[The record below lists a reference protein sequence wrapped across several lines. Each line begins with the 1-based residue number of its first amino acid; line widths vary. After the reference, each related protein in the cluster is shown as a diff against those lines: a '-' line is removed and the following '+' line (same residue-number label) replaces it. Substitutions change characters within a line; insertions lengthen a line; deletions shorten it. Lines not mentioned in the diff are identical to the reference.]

1 VADDTLQ
8 TQTVDPL
15 EARVVVFRQHPDAR
29 GFAELRQE
37 LRDAGRG
44 ELLADVCATWAPHE
58 RDPIRAADAWSEA
71 GEAMVVLGEAET
83 AIEYLRQA
91 IDLDPTNDRAIDRLL
106 EIVEPGDPAA
116 AAEVIEHELT
126 ELAQLFDPVRRR
138 PGLEAGRRKADV
150 IARRAAQHRR
160 AAGLWDQVGRVD
172 RALWHYQQAWK
183 LEPHRTEALEA
194 ARQLYHSL
202 GDDAMVAKLLGAELE
217 VIGGERSAAAAAR
230 KAYIRLEL
238 GKLALRG
245 KDLDSAAGHLEEAAR
260 LDPTSLEVA
269 EKLAEV
275 YATPGFRGGD
285 DGAWRHKASQL
296 FVEVGRR
303 RMASRDDSTAI
314 KYLRR
319 AAGIDPYSK
328 GSSVA
333 LEEALSDASQWQ
345 ELDRMLRHRSNV
357 VQDPAERAEVL
368 RRRAALYRNQLPD
381 RDGLVEVLTDLV
393 AYEPPGSKPARE
405 LRELLRDDQ
414 DWEALS
420 RLIEA
425 EINALGADPGTP
437 ASALVDEILELAT
450 VAREHMGDRDRAAEL
465 LHQALQVDP
474 THEEALARYVD
485 HFRERRDWRG
495 LIDLM
500 EFALDNVREAG
511 AADDELVRRL
521 EEIAQLAELR
531 LGDIPRAIDAWQRI
545 AQLEPGSPKVAEAL
559 RRLSARAKMWE
570 QLVKTL
576 EHELASA
583 PTAGQRNHVLKK
595 MAQTY
600 RERQIEPRR
609 AIELYEQI
617 VADNPDDD
625 AVLKTLAELYEREGD
640 DAGLAATLRRVLEL
654 EDRRVG
660 EAMARA
666 GKPADAPREWPVAKR
681 AERLTMLRRLAVLY
695 ETRLADVD
703 GVVWASSAVLELLH
717 GDRDALERMER
728 VLDKANDARLEQTLE
743 YHAAASTSPAERAK
757 LLKRLARIA
766 AAREDE
772 VGALER
778 WEQTLRTSP
787 ADPDALA
794 ALAQLYERAE
804 RWPELAG
811 VLERLDGGRPLPA
824 PGTPEAAVRARDLER
839 HATVLDRRLDDVARA
854 IRAWHRLLELTPKS
868 RTALDALA
876 RLYRG
881 TSKWRELADVLGMQV
896 ALFAEQALPDDAPRA
911 TAAAIDRAEI
921 LEDKLGAQGD
931 AIKVLDHLIRELNPN
946 HLEAHTAL
954 RRLYEAR
961 GEFDAAVRVAEREMY
976 LAPEPQR
983 KIARGLEIGLI
994 CRDRLGNPTRALQ
1007 AFKRVLELDAG
1018 QDEALAA
1025 AADLL
1030 ARLGRWKDHV
1040 AMLERM
1046 LAQVPEGDVGDASDP
1061 ANAVERL
1068 DPRSGIEGGGDPD
1081 GSAGGAGIL
1090 PRGIHRRRAIV
1101 QRIAAATADKLGDPK
1116 AAFRWWRRAHD
1127 EAPDEHTLNDVRRAA
1142 EAWGLWRE
1150 LAEVLTDERKRL
1162 IAAGSPHAPAE
1173 PARFGALSR
1182 ELAALSERRLGDRPR
1197 AIAVLAEALAAAPRD
1212 PGLLGE
1218 LDRLAAEHDQRSSW
1232 KALLEAYDTALA
1244 AATPIE
1250 RVELHLRRARLLDD
1264 RIGDPRAAVGDVLAA
1279 FSWAPDRDDIRD
1291 ALVALA
1297 GKARA
1302 WNELLA
1308 VDSALV
1314 ERAPTPPRRAALL
1327 RRKAQ
1332 VIEDQLKDAPR
1343 AFRTLLIALVLQP
1356 DDTEVASHLWRLARV
1371 IGKYRESD
1379 RSPHPEPPP
1388 AMIQAE
1394 PAIAEAVASAG
1405 RAAGGRAVIPRRL
1418 ATEPLAEADLTPAT
1432 LAVGDSTQPID
1443 VDEIE
1448 LADGKRPGNPFG
1460 GENPS
1465 GKSPSGSR
1473 VPPRVAGAD
1482 RAAGGVAEGDG
1493 HSENSTMTLS
1503 PQDLRTMMVPPRL
1516 PPGAKGP
1523 PRPPPRPPQIRPGPA
1538 ARAKPPTQPPR
1549 PGGPPPAPRKAQASV
1564 RRPPLPTLLDRPFAS
1579 PWEEL
1584 ALTYESLPAP
1594 DPASRLRWLF
1604 RASEVWETGGKDI
1617 ARAFDALARAFDQA
1631 RRSPGGDA
1639 EVRARLHRIAQDHG
1653 AWDRLADL
1661 YEGMAE
1667 QAETAAGAA
1676 DLLGEVATIR
1686 SEQNRPRD
1694 AEAQLR
1700 RILGMLPADP
1710 VARPRL
1716 EALYRAEGRHVELAA
1731 SLEERTDPRLGT
1743 AAPESERAQL
1753 IRELA
1758 AIYTDKLGRPHDA
1771 IDALER
1777 LRLLVPADTD
1787 VLVQL
1792 AGLYGAVGRWSK
1804 MIETL
1809 SRVGEIAEGTP
1820 QARDALRAIARIY
1833 ERELELPD
1841 RAIESYNQLVA
1852 TWPDDTEAWAA
1863 LDALYAAS
1871 ARWTEL
1877 ADVLR
1882 RRAALEREPAERAA
1896 LLARRAQ
1903 VLLDWL
1909 SAPEEAA
1916 AALRHART
1924 IAPDDP
1930 RLADLL
1936 VAALGKAGRDREAA
1950 AILEGRI
1957 DALTTGAGAPAGA
1970 VAALWIRLA
1979 QLQLERLDDR
1989 PGARRAIEQ
1998 ALALVPEHPTALAV
2012 LAGLA
2017 SPDDDPRAFA
2027 DAKLR
2032 EAQAATDEDLRI
2044 AALMT
2049 AGDALRSRVGDTAAA
2064 QQAYERVLAL
2074 RPYHADATWALAGL
2088 VEQGGDPET
2097 AARLL
2102 ENRLDDGSLTPPEKA
2117 RIMTQLAAL
2126 SRIAGVEPAAER
2138 RLLEALGCVP
2148 DHLPAIVALAD
2159 FYADAGRWSD
2169 LEAFLREVLDG
2180 TLLAAAPA
2188 ALIADLHRRLATA
2201 HEKLGR
2207 DENAYQT
2214 LIAADRLHRGHLLI
2228 KLALGENRYKARR
2241 WREAALHLAPLA
2253 GHEDAPRYPS
2263 EVAQGLY
2270 HAALA
2275 EIRSLR
2281 PEKAPPLYVR
2291 ALELKPA
2298 YAPALQALA
2307 EVATEQGDHR
2317 RAADLLTRQATATD
2331 DPAERMRLFEALGD
2345 MALRMLKD
2353 EERARACY
2361 AAAVAAAQPLE
2372 ARHVPLLDKLLER
2385 QDLAGDRAGAARTAE
2400 LMAAFGATPADR
2412 ASRYLRAARDYL
2424 AAGDPTRARAA
2435 ADRAV
2440 DSDPYDVDAVDLASG
2455 LAFDQREP
2463 DAAAA
2468 LLTRLLTA
2476 RDDRLSAGQAGRRA
2490 GLSYRLGHAR
2500 AERGDLRQAAAAYD
2514 HAIAIA
2520 ADSDGAI
2527 HARRALV
2534 ELARAADDP
2543 ARRDAIAPHLQA
2555 ITAATGALGDLVA
2568 WADELRRHSV
2578 ADAGQAALE
2587 LAAACG
2593 HSTDVHQRAFLSI
2606 HTPYAMRDD
2615 EQYRAAL
2622 DGDRALIRDPGEFVR
2637 TDPAGGDPAGAG
2649 AAGDPGGKAP
2659 RGLDLAPVATAL
2671 AEAAALVWPD
2681 LDDTLA
2687 RHGAAGA
2694 RRVPATRHAPAVAM
2708 FSRIATALGAGAVML
2723 YERDA
2728 GPDAEVVAAA
2738 TPVLVLGP
2746 RLLADTTPAGE
2757 VRAILTRAV
2766 ELTRPEHAAFAG
2778 LPEADATRLIASVV
2792 RLFGPAALRDAVTAL
2807 VADPDV
2813 QRGHDD
2819 MVKAALP
2826 VKLRAR
2832 FDQLLAA
2839 AAPAATDLPALLATY
2854 RTACERSA
2862 DRAALLLGGD
2872 PTVIVAIAAARGD
2885 RPTHLISAIAQPG
2898 WLPLRARLGLG
2909 VR

>member
-1 VADDTLQ
+1 MADDTLP
-8 TQTVDPL
+8 TQTIDPL
-15 EARVVVFRQHPDAR
+15 EARVVVFRQQPDGR

-71 GEAMVVLGEAET
+71 GEAMVVLGETET
-83 AIEYLRQA
+83 AIEYLRMA
-91 IDLDPTNDRAIDRLL
+91 IDLDPTNDRATDRLL
-106 EIVEPGDPAA
+106 EIVEPGDPAL
-116 AAEVIEHELT
+116 AAEVIEHELA
-126 ELAQLFDPVRRR
+126 ELAQLFDPARRR
-138 PGLEAGRRKADV
+138 PGQEAGRRKADV
-150 IARRAAQHRR
+150 VGRRAAQHRR
-160 AAGLWDQVGRVD
+160 AAALWDKLGRVD
-172 RALWHYQQAWK
+172 RALWHFQQAWK

-194 ARQLYHSL
+194 ARRLYHSL
-202 GDDAMVAKLLGAELE
+202 GDDGMVAKLLGAELE
-217 VIGGERSAAAAAR
+217 VLGNDKSSTAAATSAR
-230 KAYIRLEL
+230 RAQIRLEL
-238 GKLALRG
+238 GVLALRA
-245 KDLDSAAGHLEEAAR
+245 KDLDAAAGHLEDAAR
-260 LDPTSLEVA
+260 LDPASLEIA

-303 RMASRDDSTAI
+303 RMASRDDPSGI
-314 KYLRR
+314 NYLRR
-319 AAGIDPYSK
+319 AAGIDLYGK

-333 LEEALSDASQWQ
+333 LEQALSEASQWQ

-357 VQDPAERAEVL
+357 VTDPAERAEVL
-368 RRRAALYRNQLPD
+368 RRRAALYRHQLPD
-381 RDGLVEVLTDLV
+381 RDGLIEVLTELV
-393 AYEPPGSKPARE
+393 TYEPPGSKAARE
-405 LRELLRDDQ
+405 LRELLSGDEEWD
-414 DWEALS
+414 ALS

-425 EINALGADPGTP
+425 EINALGADPETP
-437 ASALVDEILELAT
+437 AGVLVDEILELAT

-495 LIDLM
+495 LIDLL

-511 AADDELVRRL
+511 AADDDLVRRL

-545 AQLEPGSPKVAEAL
+545 AELEPGSAKVAEAL
-559 RRLSARAKMWE
+559 RRLSARSKMWE
-570 QLVKTL
+570 QLVTSL
-576 EHELASA
+576 EHEVATASSPA
-583 PTAGQRNHVLKK
+583 QRTQLLKK

-625 AVLKTLAELYEREGD
+625 AVLKALSELYEREGD
-640 DAGLAATLRRVLEL
+640 DAGLAQTLRRMLEL
-654 EDRRVG
+654 EERKLVA
-660 EAMARA
+660 AMTRA
-666 GKPADAPREWPVAKR
+666 GRSADAHREWPVAKR
-681 AERLTMLRRLAVLY
+681 AERLTMLRRLAILY

-703 GVVWASSAVLELLH
+703 GVVFASSAVLELLT

-728 VLDKANDARLEQTLE
+728 VLDKAGDPRLEQTLE

-766 AAREDE
+766 AEREDE

-778 WEQTLRTSP
+778 WEQTLRASP

-804 RWPELAG
+804 RWPELAS

-824 PGTPEAAVRARDLER
+824 PGTPEAALRAGELER
-839 HATVLDRRLDDVARA
+839 YAAVLDRRLGDAPRA

-881 TSKWRELADVLGMQV
+881 ASKWRELADLLGVQI
-896 ALFAEQALPDDAPRA
+896 ALLAERTLPDDAERA
-911 TAAAIDRAEI
+911 TSAAIDRAAL
-921 LEDKLGAQGD
+921 LEDKLGAPGD

-946 HLEAHTAL
+946 HLPAHTAL

-1007 AFKRVLELDAG
+1007 AFKRVLELEPG

-1030 ARLGRWKDHV
+1030 ARLGRWKEHV

-1046 LAQVPEGDVGDASDP
+1046 LAQLSADANDASASGAMGDAQAS
-1061 ANAVERL
+1061 ER
-1068 DPRSGIEGGGDPD
+1068 
-1081 GSAGGAGIL
+1081 AQ
-1090 PRGIHRRRAIV
+1090 HRRAIV

-1127 EAPDEHTLNDVRRAA
+1127 EAPDEHTLDDVRRAG
-1142 EAWGLWRE
+1142 ENYGLPRE
-1150 LAEVLTDERKRL
+1150 LSEVLTDERKRL
-1162 IAAGSPHAPAE
+1162 IAAGAPGAPAE
-1173 PARFGALSR
+1173 PDRFGALSR
-1182 ELAALSERRLGDRPR
+1182 ELAALFERRLGDRPR
-1197 AIAVLAEALAAAPRD
+1197 AMAVLAEALAAAPRD

-1218 LDRLAAEHDQRSSW
+1218 LDRLAAEHDQRTSW
-1232 KALLEAYDTALA
+1232 KALLEAYEVALA
-1244 AATPIE
+1244 AATPLE

-1264 RIGDPRAAVGDVLAA
+1264 RIGDPRAAASDVLAA

-1302 WNELLA
+1302 WPDVVA
-1308 VDSALV
+1308 VDAALI
-1314 ERAPTPPRRAALL
+1314 ERAATPARRAQLL
-1327 RRKAQ
+1327 RRKAA
-1332 VIEDQLKDAPR
+1332 VIEDHLKDAPR
-1343 AFRTLLIALVLQP
+1343 AFRSYLVALVLTP
-1356 DDTEVASHLWRLARV
+1356 DDADIASHLWRLARV
-1371 IGKYRESD
+1371 IGKYRDAD
-1379 RSPHPEPPP
+1379 RSPAVEPPAATVQP
-1388 AMIQAE
+1388 EAAVTEAM
-1394 PAIAEAVASAG
+1394 ASAG
-1405 RAAGGRAVIPRRL
+1405 RAIPAVPIAGARIPRRL
-1418 ATEPLAEADLTPAT
+1418 ATEPLADADLTPEA
-1432 LAVGDSTQPID
+1432 LSIGDTTQPLS

-1448 LADGKRPGNPFG
+1448 LTDARRKD
-1460 GENPS
+1460 S
-1465 GKSPSGSR
+1465 GLHNESSTMALSPS
-1473 VPPRVAGAD
+1473 
-1482 RAAGGVAEGDG
+1482 
-1493 HSENSTMTLS
+1493 
-1503 PQDLRTMMVPPRL
+1503 DLRTMMVPPRL

-1523 PRPPPRPPQIRPGPA
+1523 PRPPPRPPQIRPA
-1538 ARAKPPTQPPR
+1538 A
-1549 PGGPPPAPRKAQASV
+1549 PPPAPRKSQASV
-1564 RRPPLPTLLDRPFAS
+1564 RRAPLPTLLDRPFAS

-1584 ALTYESLPAP
+1584 ALTYENLPAP
-1594 DPASRLRWLF
+1594 DAGSRLRWLF
-1604 RASEVWETGGKDI
+1604 RAAEVWETGAGDV
-1617 ARAFDALARAFDQA
+1617 ARAFDALARAFAQV

-1639 EVRARLHRIAQDHG
+1639 EVRARLHRIAQDHR

-1667 QAETAAGAA
+1667 EAETATEAA
-1676 DLLGEVATIR
+1676 DLLMEVATIR
-1686 SEQNRPRD
+1686 SEQSRPRD

-1700 RILGMLPADP
+1700 RILGMLPGEP
-1710 VARPRL
+1710 VARTRL

-1753 IRELA
+1753 LRELA

-1771 IDALER
+1771 IDAFER
-1777 LRLLVPADTD
+1777 LRLLAPADTG

-1792 AGLYGAVGRWSK
+1792 ASLYGAVGRWSK
-1804 MIETL
+1804 VIETL
-1809 SRVGEIAEGTP
+1809 GRVGEVAEGTP
-1820 QARDALRAIARIY
+1820 EARDALRAIARIY
-1833 ERELELPD
+1833 ERELELPE
-1841 RAIESYNQLVA
+1841 RAIDSYAQLVA

-1863 LDALYAAS
+1863 LDALYAGN

-1909 SAPEEAA
+1909 AAPEEAA

-1924 IAPDDP
+1924 IAPDDTA
-1930 RLADLL
+1930 LGDLL
-1936 VAALGKAGRDREAA
+1936 VTALVRAGRDREAA

-1957 DALTTGAGAPAGA
+1957 DAASSVGPGAAALPAPAGE

-1979 QLQLERLDDR
+1979 QLRADRLDDAA
-1989 PGARRAIEQ
+1989 GARDAVDH

-2012 LAGLA
+2012 LADLA

-2032 EAQAATDEDLRI
+2032 EAGAATDEDVRI

-2049 AGDALRSRVGDTAAA
+2049 AGDVLRTRAGDTAAA
-2064 QQAYERVLAL
+2064 RAAYERVLAL

-2126 SRIAGVEPAAER
+2126 SRAAGVEPAAER

-2148 DHLPAIVALAD
+2148 DHIPAIVALAD
-2159 FYADAGRWSD
+2159 FYADAERWAD

-2180 TLLAAAPA
+2180 TMLSAAPA
-2188 ALIADLHRRLATA
+2188 ALIADLHRRLANA

-2207 DENAYQT
+2207 DEDAYQT
-2214 LIAADRLHRGHLLI
+2214 LVAGDRLHRGHLLI

-2253 GHEDAPRYPS
+2253 SHDDATRYPS

-2281 PEKAPPLYVR
+2281 PEKAPALYAR
-2291 ALELKPA
+2291 ALELKPG
-2298 YAPALQALA
+2298 YGPALQALA
-2307 EVATEQGDHR
+2307 EVAMEQGDHR

-2331 DPAERMRLFEALGD
+2331 EPAERMRLFEALGD
-2345 MALRMLKD
+2345 MALVMLHD
-2353 EERARACY
+2353 EERARTCF

-2372 ARHVPLLDKLLER
+2372 ARNLPLLEKLLER
-2385 QDLAGDRAGAARTAE
+2385 QDLAADRAGAARTAE
-2400 LMAAFGATPADR
+2400 LMAAFGATPAER
-2412 ASRYLRAARDYL
+2412 AARHLRAARNYL
-2424 AAGDPTRARAA
+2424 AATDPARARAA
-2435 ADRAV
+2435 AERAV
-2440 DSDPYDVDAVDLASG
+2440 DSDPYDVDAVDLAST
-2455 LAFDQREP
+2455 LALDHGDV
-2463 DAAAA
+2463 DAASAM
-2468 LLTRLLTA
+2468 LTRLLTA
-2476 RDDRLSAGQAGRRA
+2476 RDDRMADGQAQRRA
-2490 GLSYRLGHAR
+2490 QLSYRLGHAR
-2500 AERGDLRQAAAAYD
+2500 AQRGDVRQAAQAYER
-2514 HAIAIA
+2514 AIAIA
-2520 ADSDGAI
+2520 ADSEGATQ
-2527 HARRALV
+2527 ARRGLV
-2534 ELARAADDP
+2534 ELYRASDDP
-2543 ARRDAIAPHLQA
+2543 ARREAVAPQLQA
-2555 ITAATGALGDLVA
+2555 IAAATGALGDLVA
-2568 WADELRRHSV
+2568 WADELRRHSA

-2587 LAAACG
+2587 LALACG
-2593 HSTDVHQRAFLSI
+2593 HPADVHQRAFLSI
-2606 HTPYAMRDD
+2606 HAPYAMRDD
-2615 EQYRAAL
+2615 EQYRAAI
-2622 DGDRALIRDPGEFVR
+2622 DGDRALVRDPDE
-2637 TDPAGGDPAGAG
+2637 PA
-2649 AAGDPGGKAP
+2649 
-2659 RGLDLAPVATAL
+2659 LAPLAAAL
-2671 AEAAALVWPD
+2671 AESAALVWPD
-2681 LDDTLA
+2681 LDDILA
-2687 RHGAAGA
+2687 RSGATGS
-2694 RRVPATRHAPAVAM
+2694 RRVPATRHGPAVAM
-2708 FSRIATALGAGAVML
+2708 LSRLATALGAGAVML

-2728 GPDAEVVAAA
+2728 GPDAAVLVAA
-2738 TPVLVLGP
+2738 TPVIVLGP
-2746 RLLADTTPAGE
+2746 RMLADATKPAE
-2757 VRAILTRAV
+2757 VRAILARAV

-2778 LPEADATRLIASVV
+2778 LPAIDLTRLVASVV
-2792 RLFGPAALRDAVTAL
+2792 RLFGPAALRDATAAL
-2807 VADPDV
+2807 VDDPDV

-2826 VKLRAR
+2826 VRLRTR
-2832 FDQLLAA
+2832 FEQLLAGL
-2839 AAPAATDLPALLATY
+2839 PPEATDLAHYLARY
-2854 RTACERSA
+2854 RAACERGA
-2862 DRAALLLGGD
+2862 DRAALLVGGD
-2872 PTVIVAIAAARGD
+2872 PATIASLAAARGEGHG
-2885 RPTHLISAIAQPG
+2885 HLITALAHPG
-2898 WLPLRARLGLG
+2898 WLPLRTRLGLG

>member
-8 TQTVDPL
+8 TQIVDPL
-15 EARVVVFRQHPDAR
+15 EARVVVFRQQPDAR

-83 AIEYLRQA
+83 AIEYLQHA
-91 IDLDPTNDRAIDRLL
+91 IDLDPSNDRAIDRLL

-126 ELAQLFDPVRRR
+126 ELAQLFDPARKR
-138 PGLEAGRRKADV
+138 PGLDGRRKAEV
-150 IARRAAQHRR
+150 VARRAAQHRR
-160 AAGLWDQVGRVD
+160 AAGLWDQLGRVD

-202 GDDAMVAKLLGAELE
+202 GDDAMIGKLFGAELE
-217 VIGGERSAAAAAR
+217 VIGNDRSPAASAR
-230 KAYIRLEL
+230 RAQIRLEL

-245 KDLDSAAGHLEEAAR
+245 KDLEAAAGHLEEASR

-303 RMASRDDSTAI
+303 RMASRDDSTGI
-314 KYLRR
+314 NYLRR
-319 AAGIDPYSK
+319 AAGIDPYTK

-333 LEEALSDASQWQ
+333 LEQALSEASQWQ

-381 RDGLVEVLTDLV
+381 RDGLVEVLTELV
-393 AYEPPGSKPARE
+393 AYEAPGSKATRE
-405 LRELLRDDQ
+405 LRELLREDQ
-414 DWEALS
+414 EWEALS
-420 RLIEA
+420 RLMEA
-425 EINALGADPGTP
+425 EINALGADPDTP

-545 AQLEPGSPKVAEAL
+545 AELEPQSPKVAEAL

-570 QLVKTL
+570 QLVKSL
-576 EHELASA
+576 EHEVAAA
-583 PTAGQRNHVLKK
+583 PTAALRNQVLKK

-617 VADNPDDD
+617 ITDNPDDD
-625 AVLKTLAELYEREGD
+625 AVLKALSELYEREGD
-640 DAGLAATLRRVLEL
+640 DAGLAATLRHMLEL
-654 EDRRVG
+654 EDRRLG
-660 EAMARA
+660 EARERA
-666 GKPADAPREWPVAKR
+666 GVPADAPREWPVAKR
-681 AERLTMLRRLAVLY
+681 AERLTMLRRLAILY

-703 GVVWASSAVLELLH
+703 GVVFASSAVLELLH

-728 VLDKANDARLEQTLE
+728 VLDKAGDPRLEQTLE

-757 LLKRLARIA
+757 LLKRLARLA
-766 AAREDE
+766 AARDDE
-772 VGALER
+772 VAALER
-778 WEQTLRTSP
+778 WEQTMRASP

-804 RWPELAG
+804 RWPELAQ

-839 HATVLDRRLDDVARA
+839 YATVLDRRLGDVGRA

-881 TSKWRELADVLGMQV
+881 ASKWRELADLLGAQV
-896 ALFAEQALPDDAPRA
+896 ALFAEQALPDDAARA
-911 TAAAIDRAEI
+911 TAAAIDRAQI
-921 LEDKLGAQGD
+921 LEDKLGAPVD
-931 AIKVLDHLIRELNPN
+931 AIKVLDHLIHELNPN

-961 GEFDAAVRVAEREMY
+961 GDFDAAVRVAEREMY

-994 CRDRLGNPTRALQ
+994 CRDRLSNPTRALQ
-1007 AFKRVLELDAG
+1007 AFKRVLELDPG

-1030 ARLGRWKDHV
+1030 ARLGRWKEHV

-1046 LAQVPEGDVGDASDP
+1046 LAQVPEEEGGEAGDAGD
-1061 ANAVERL
+1061 ARGAVERA
-1068 DPRSGIEGGGDPD
+1068 E
-1081 GSAGGAGIL
+1081 
-1090 PRGIHRRRAIV
+1090 RRRTIV
-1101 QRIAAATADKLGDPK
+1101 QRIAAATADKLGDPQ

-1142 EAWGLWRE
+1142 EAWALWRE

-1162 IAAGSPHAPAE
+1162 IAAGAPNAPAE
-1173 PARFGALSR
+1173 PERFGALSR

-1218 LDRLAAEHDQRSSW
+1218 LDRLATEHSQRSSW
-1232 KALLEAYDTALA
+1232 KALLEAYDVALA
-1244 AATPIE
+1244 AATPVE
-1250 RVELHLRRARLLDD
+1250 RVELYLRRARLLDD

-1279 FSWAPDRDDIRD
+1279 FSWAPERDDIRD

-1297 GKARA
+1297 SKARA
-1302 WNELLA
+1302 WNELIA
-1308 VDSALV
+1308 VDSALI
-1314 ERAPTPPRRAALL
+1314 ERAPTPARRAALL
-1327 RRKAQ
+1327 RRKAA
-1332 VIEDQLKDAPR
+1332 VVEDQLKDAPR

-1356 DDTEVASHLWRLARV
+1356 DDTEIASHLWRLARV
-1371 IGKYRESD
+1371 IGKYREAD

-1394 PAIAEAVASAG
+1394 PAVAEAVASAG
-1405 RAAGGRAVIPRRL
+1405 RAAGNRPVIPRRPQ
-1418 ATEPLAEADLTPAT
+1418 TEPLADTDLTPAT
-1432 LAVGDSTQPID
+1432 LSVGDSTQPID

-1448 LADGKRPGNPFG
+1448 LADGKRPGNPANPFG
-1460 GENPS
+1460 
-1465 GKSPSGSR
+1465 
-1473 VPPRVAGAD
+1473 
-1482 RAAGGVAEGDG
+1482 
-1493 HSENSTMTLS
+1493 SENSTMQLS

-1523 PRPPPRPPQIRPGPA
+1523 PRPPPRPPQIRPGTA
-1538 ARAKPPTQPPR
+1538 ARAAAASQPAR

-1564 RRPPLPTLLDRPFAS
+1564 RRPPLPALLDRPFAS

-1594 DPASRLRWLF
+1594 DAASQLRWLF
-1604 RASEVWETGGKDI
+1604 RASEVWETGGKDVV
-1617 ARAFDALARAFDQA
+1617 RAFDALARAFAQA
-1631 RRSPGGDA
+1631 RRSPDGDA

-1653 AWDRLADL
+1653 TWDRLADL

-1667 QAETAAGAA
+1667 QAETAAEAA
-1676 DLLGEVATIR
+1676 DLLMEVATIR
-1686 SEQNRPRD
+1686 SEQHKPRA

-1700 RILGMLPADP
+1700 RILGMLPGEP
-1710 VARPRL
+1710 VARTRV
-1716 EALYRAEGRHVELAA
+1716 EALYRAEGRYVELAA

-1753 IRELA
+1753 LRELA
-1758 AIYTDKLGRPHDA
+1758 AIYTDKLSRPHDA
-1771 IDALER
+1771 IDAFER
-1777 LRLLVPADTD
+1777 LRLLVPTDTA

-1792 AGLYGAVGRWSK
+1792 ADLYGAVGRWSK
-1804 MIETL
+1804 VIETL

-1820 QARDALRAIARIY
+1820 ESRDALRAIARIY
-1833 ERELELPD
+1833 ERELELPE
-1841 RAIESYNQLVA
+1841 RAIDSYSQLVA

-1863 LDALYAAS
+1863 LDALYAGN

-1882 RRAALEREPAERAA
+1882 RRAALAREPAERAA

-1909 SAPEEAA
+1909 SSPEEAA

-1930 RLADLL
+1930 ALADLL
-1936 VAALGKAGRDREAA
+1936 VTALVRAGRDREAA

-1957 DALTTGAGAPAGA
+1957 AAADALTADGAGVGAPAGEI
-1970 VAALWIRLA
+1970 AALWIRLA

-1989 PGARRAIEQ
+1989 AGARSAIEQ

-2012 LAGLA
+2012 LAELA

-2032 EAQAATDEDLRI
+2032 EAQAASDEDVRI

-2074 RPYHADATWALAGL
+2074 RPYHTDATWALAGL

-2102 ENRLDDGSLTPPEKA
+2102 EKRLDDESLTPPEKA

-2126 SRIAGVEPAAER
+2126 SRAAGVEPAAER

-2148 DHLPAIVALAD
+2148 DHIPAIVALAD
-2159 FYADAGRWSD
+2159 FYADAERWSD
-2169 LEAFLREVLDG
+2169 LEAFLREVVGG
-2180 TLLAAAPA
+2180 TLLSAAPA
-2188 ALIADLHRRLATA
+2188 ALIADLHRRRAHA

-2207 DENAYQT
+2207 DEDAYQT
-2214 LIAADRLHRGHLLI
+2214 LVAADRLHRGHLLI

-2253 GHEDAPRYPS
+2253 NHEDAPRYPS

-2281 PEKAPPLYVR
+2281 PEKAPPLYARV
-2291 ALELKPA
+2291 LELKPQ

-2307 EVATEQGDHR
+2307 EVAMEQGDHR

-2345 MALRMLKD
+2345 MALLMLHD
-2353 EERARACY
+2353 EERARTCF
-2361 AAAVAAAQPLE
+2361 AAAVSAAQPLE

-2385 QDLAGDRAGAARTAE
+2385 QDLAGDHAGAARTAE

-2412 ASRYLRAARDYL
+2412 AARYLRAARDYL
-2424 AAGDPTRARAA
+2424 AAGDATRGRAA

-2455 LAFDQREP
+2455 LAFDQGEA

-2468 LLTRLLTA
+2468 LLTRLLSA
-2476 RDDRLSAGQAGRRA
+2476 RDDRLSAAQAGRRA

-2500 AERGDLRQAAAAYD
+2500 AQRGDLRQAAVAYER
-2514 HAIAIA
+2514 AIAIA

-2534 ELARAADDP
+2534 ELGRAADEP
-2543 ARRDAIAPHLQA
+2543 ARREAIAHHLQA
-2555 ITAATGALGDLVA
+2555 ITAATGALVDLVA
-2568 WADELRRHSV
+2568 WADELRRHSA

-2587 LAAACG
+2587 LAVACG
-2593 HSTDVHQRAFLSI
+2593 HAADVHQRAFLSI

-2615 EQYRAAL
+2615 EQYRCAL
-2622 DGDRALIRDPGEFVR
+2622 DGDRALIRDPGQ
-2637 TDPAGGDPAGAG
+2637 
-2649 AAGDPGGKAP
+2649 
-2659 RGLDLAPVATAL
+2659 LDLAPVAVAL

-2687 RHGAAGA
+2687 RHAATGA
-2694 RRVPATRHAPAVAM
+2694 RRVPATRHAPAAAM
-2708 FSRIATALGAGAVML
+2708 FSRIAAALGAGAVML

-2728 GPDAEVVAAA
+2728 GPDAAVIAAA
-2738 TPVLVLGP
+2738 TPVIVLGP
-2746 RLLADTTPAGE
+2746 RSLADATPAGE
-2757 VRAILTRAV
+2757 VRAILARTV

-2778 LPEADATRLIASVV
+2778 LPDADATRLVASVV
-2792 RLFGPAALRDAVTAL
+2792 RLFGPAALRDAVAAL
-2807 VADPDV
+2807 VADLDV
-2813 QRGHDD
+2813 QRGHDE

-2826 VKLRAR
+2826 VKLRTR
-2832 FDQLLAA
+2832 FEQLLAA
-2839 AAPAATDLPALLATY
+2839 IAPGALDLAAY
-2854 RTACERSA
+2854 RAACERSA

-2872 PTVIVAIAAARGD
+2872 PAVIAALAAARGD
-2885 RPTHLISAIAQPG
+2885 RHTHLISAIAQPG